1 MFDSI
6 YVTAFIV
13 GILGGVH
20 CLSMCGGVVGT
31 LSFSLKPEVQLSW
44 WRGFPY
50 QLAYNFGRISSY
62 MLIGTLFGWLGHS
75 ITNLATFLPMQQIL
89 QLFAGSFMVVLGL
102 YLGGWWNGVIRV
114 ERVGAGVWR
123 KIQPFVKQLTPIR
136 NLPQAYLY
144 GMVWGWLPCGLIYS
158 MLIMALTSGGA
169 LNGGLL
175 MLSFGLGTLPN
186 LLLMGGFA
194 FYFTKLSRTPWV
206 RKLAGILVILMGFV
220 QIYLALTV
228 KVV

>member
-6 YVTAFIV
+6 YLTAFMV

-20 CLSMCGGVVGT
+20 CLGMCGGVVGT
-31 LSFSLKPEVQLSW
+31 LTFSLKPEVQLSW

-50 QLAYNFGRISSY
+50 QLAYNLGRISSY
-62 MLIGTLFGWLGHS
+62 MLIGALFGWLGSS

-89 QLFAGSFMVVLGL
+89 QFIAGSFMLVLGL
-102 YLGGWWNGVIRV
+102 YLGSWWNGVIRV
-114 ERVGAGVWR
+114 EKLGAGLWM
-123 KIQPFVKQLTPIR
+123 KIQPFVKKLTPIK
-136 NLPQAYLY
+136 NIPQAYLY

-194 FYFTKLSRTPWV
+194 FYFTKLARTLWV
-206 RKLAGILVILMGFV
+206 RRLAGVLVILMGFI
-220 QIYLALTV
+220 QIYMALTI
-228 KVV
+228 KVA